1 MHFEIGKIIL
11 SLIVLVNPF
20 SALSIFLE
28 LTQGYTSRER
38 RRTAQITALSVFI
51 IMTVFIF
58 SGNWILKILSI
69 STGSFQVGGGILV
82 FLIAV
87 SMMNSGSNPAK
98 PKIGTQEHDEITVQP
113 RPNMGAVAIVP
124 LAMPLIIGPGGIST
138 VIIHASAAR
147 HMNDLFAIVAAGAA
161 ISVICYLSLLAAA
174 KVSRWLGETGL
185 TVLNRIMGMLL
196 AAVAVEIVIAGIRSL
211 FPQLTV

>member
-11 SLIVLVNPF
+11 SLMVLVNPF

-113 RPNMGAVAIVP
+113 RPNMNAVAIVP

-147 HMNDLFAIVAAGAA
+147 HMNDLLAILAAGAV

-196 AAVAVEIVIAGIRSL
+196 AAVAVEIVITGIRSL

>member
-69 STGSFQVGGGILV
+69 STGSFQVGGGMLV